1 LTIAW
6 GLKLAIIGKN
16 FTILLMEDEVDLG
29 ETLQEMLEDEGYFVV
44 WVKDGVEASK
54 VSFEKAFD
62 LYIFDINVPEFNGL
76 ELLESLREAED
87 NTPAIFIS
95 AMVDLETIKKAFKV
109 GAEDYLKKPFFP
121 EELLL
126 RIEAKFQQKNSDI
139 IYNDLAYNPETK
151 ELKKV
156 GKVLFLSKKQ
166 QQLFDLFM
174 TNLDKTL
181 EPHVIMDY
189 STIKTASALRVAI
202 NKLKQLTGIEI
213 RSLHG
218 VGYRLETR

>member
-1 LTIAW
+1 
-6 GLKLAIIGKN
+6 
-16 FTILLMEDEVDLG
+16 MEDEVDLG
-29 ETLQEMLEDEGYFVV
+29 ETLQEMLEDEGYSVV

>member
-1 LTIAW
+1 
-6 GLKLAIIGKN
+6 LAIIGKN

-29 ETLQEMLEDEGYFVV
+29 ETLQEMLEDEGYDVI
-44 WVKDGVEASK
+44 WVKDGLEAAD
-54 VSFEKAFD
+54 VSFKKQFD

-76 ELLESLREAED
+76 ELLESLRDAQD

-95 AMVDLETIKKAFKV
+95 AMVDLETIRKAFKV

-139 IYNDLAYNPETK
+139 IYNDLLYNPEKK
-151 ELKKV
+151 ELRKA
-156 GKVLFLSKKQ
+156 GEVLFLSKKQ

-181 EPHVIMDY
+181 EPHIIMAY
-189 STIKTASALRVAI
+189 VSIKTLSALRVAI

-218 VGYRLETR
+218 VGYRLETC

>member
-1 LTIAW
+1 
-6 GLKLAIIGKN
+6 
-16 FTILLMEDEVDLG
+16 
-29 ETLQEMLEDEGYFVV
+29 
-44 WVKDGVEASK
+44 
-54 VSFEKAFD
+54 
-62 LYIFDINVPEFNGL
+62 
-76 ELLESLREAED
+76 
-87 NTPAIFIS
+87 
-95 AMVDLETIKKAFKV
+95 MVDLETIRKAFKV

-139 IYNDLAYNPETK
+139 IYNDLLYNPEKK
-151 ELKKV
+151 ELRKA
-156 GKVLFLSKKQ
+156 GEVLFLSKKQ

-181 EPHVIMDY
+181 EPHIIMAY
-189 STIKTASALRVAI
+189 VSIKTLSALRVAI

-218 VGYRLETR
+218 VGYRLETC

>member
-1 LTIAW
+1 
-6 GLKLAIIGKN
+6 
-16 FTILLMEDEVDLG
+16 MEDEEDLG
-29 ETLQEMLEDEGYFVV
+29 ETLQEMLEDEGYGVV
-44 WVKDGVEASK
+44 WVKDGIEASE
-54 VSFEKAFD
+54 VSYEEKFD

-87 NTPAIFIS
+87 ATPTIFIS
-95 AMVDLETIKKAFKV
+95 AMVDLESIKKAFKV

-126 RIEAKFQQKNSDI
+126 RIALKFQEKSSDI
-139 IYNDLAYNPETK
+139 VYGDLRYNPETK
-151 ELKKV
+151 ELKR
-156 GKVLFLSKKQ
+156 GDEILFLSKKQ

-174 TNLDKTL
+174 THQNKTL
-181 EPHVIMDY
+181 EPHTIMDY
-189 STIKTASALRVAI
+189 ASIKTLSALRVAI

>member
-1 LTIAW
+1 
-6 GLKLAIIGKN
+6 
-16 FTILLMEDEVDLG
+16 MEDEEDLG
-29 ETLQEMLEDEGYFVV
+29 ETLQEMLEDEGYRVV
-44 WVKDGVEASK
+44 WVRDGVEASEA
-54 VSFEKAFD
+54 SFEETFD

-87 NTPAIFIS
+87 RTPTIFIS
-95 AMVDLETIKKAFKV
+95 AMVDLETITKAFKV

-126 RIEAKFQQKNSDI
+126 RIEVKFQQKNTDI
-139 IYNDLAYNPETK
+139 VYGDLLYNPETK
-151 ELKKV
+151 ELKKE
-156 GKVLFLSKKQ
+156 GEILFLSKKQ

-174 TNLDKTL
+174 TNANKTL
-181 EPHVIMDY
+181 EPDVIMEY
-189 STIKTASALRVAI
+189 ASIKTLSALRVAI